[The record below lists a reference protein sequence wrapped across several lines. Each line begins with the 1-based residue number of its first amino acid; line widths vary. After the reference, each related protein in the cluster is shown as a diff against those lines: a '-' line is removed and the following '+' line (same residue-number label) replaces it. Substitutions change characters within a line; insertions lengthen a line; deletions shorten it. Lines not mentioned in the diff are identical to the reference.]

1 MDKDIKKLVEEFK
14 RISNKG
20 WIKSSSNSHG
30 AVGNVFEKELGKQA
44 DALYFPDYYGI
55 EIKCTTR
62 YSKYPLYLF
71 TVAFD
76 GPTFPEINRLIDSYG
91 WPDKDFKEKKVLFAN
106 VKCNSKSI
114 INNKYKFRLDI
125 DENEEKMFL
134 CIYDLNDNLLE
145 RKSFVYI
152 DSLYNHLCLKLK
164 KLATIKAFKKKTD
177 NYNSF
182 RYYYIAIY
190 KLISF
195 ERFIVLLQNGYIN
208 ASIIARMNKSGVD
221 VARYRNKNLVF
232 SINKKNINLLFE
244 KVYSYN
250 CDYPR

>member
-1 MDKDIKKLVEEFK
+1 M
-14 RISNKG
+14 
-20 WIKSSSNSHG
+20 
-30 AVGNVFEKELGKQA
+30 GKQA

>member
-91 WPDKDFKEKKVLFAN
+91 WSDKDFKEKKVLFAN

>member
-20 WIKSSSNSHG
+20 WIKSSSNSYG

-208 ASIIARMNKSGVD
+208 ASIIARINKSGVD

>member
-195 ERFIVLLQNGYIN
+195 ERFIILLQNGYIN
-208 ASIIARMNKSGVD
+208 VSIIARMNKSGVD

-250 CDYPR
+250 CDCPR

>member
-20 WIKSSSNSHG
+20 WIKSSSNSYG

>member
-20 WIKSSSNSHG
+20 WIKSSSNSYG

-44 DALYFPDYYGI
+44 DTLYFPDYYGI

-71 TVAFD
+71 TIAFD
-76 GPTFPEINRLIDSYG
+76 GSTFPEINRLIDSYG

-134 CIYDLNDNLLE
+134 CI
-145 RKSFVYI
+145 
-152 DSLYNHLCLKLK
+152 
-164 KLATIKAFKKKTD
+164 
-177 NYNSF
+177 
-182 RYYYIAIY
+182 
-190 KLISF
+190 
-195 ERFIVLLQNGYIN
+195 
-208 ASIIARMNKSGVD
+208 
-221 VARYRNKNLVF
+221 
-232 SINKKNINLLFE
+232 
-244 KVYSYN
+244 
-250 CDYPR
+250 

>member
-1 MDKDIKKLVEEFK
+1 MNKDIQKLVEEFK

-20 WIKSSSNSHG
+20 WIKSSSYSHG
-30 AVGNVFEKELGKQA
+30 AVGNVFERELGKKA
-44 DALYFPDYYGI
+44 DVLYFPDYYGI

-76 GPTFPEINRLIDSYG
+76 GPTFPEINRLINKYG
-91 WPDKDFKEKKVLFAN
+91 RPDKNFSEKLVLFAS
-106 VKCNSKSI
+106 VKCNRKTI
-114 INNKYKFRLDI
+114 INGKYKFRLDI
-125 DENEEKMFL
+125 DDEEERMFL
-134 CIYDLNDNLLE
+134 CVYDLNDKLLE

-152 DSLYNHLCLKLK
+152 NSLYNHLCLKLN
-164 KLATIKAFKKKTD
+164 KLAIVKVFKKNTE

-195 ERFIVLLQNGYIN
+195 KKFLDLLQNGYIN
-208 ASIIARMNKSGVD
+208 VDIIARMNKSGVD
-221 VARYRNKNLVF
+221 VGRYRNKNLVF
-232 SINKKNINLLFE
+232 SINKKNIDLLFDR
-244 KVYSYN
+244 VYSYN
-250 CDYPR
+250 SDYSS

>member
-1 MDKDIKKLVEEFK
+1 M
-14 RISNKG
+14 
-20 WIKSSSNSHG
+20 
-30 AVGNVFEKELGKQA
+30 GKQA

-76 GPTFPEINRLIDSYG
+76 EPTFPEINRLIDSYG

-164 KLATIKAFKKKTD
+164 KLATIKAFKKNTD

>member
-1 MDKDIKKLVEEFK
+1 
-14 RISNKG
+14 
-20 WIKSSSNSHG
+20 
-30 AVGNVFEKELGKQA
+30 
-44 DALYFPDYYGI
+44 
-55 EIKCTTR
+55 
-62 YSKYPLYLF
+62 
-71 TVAFD
+71 
-76 GPTFPEINRLIDSYG
+76 
-91 WPDKDFKEKKVLFAN
+91 
-106 VKCNSKSI
+106 
-114 INNKYKFRLDI
+114 
-125 DENEEKMFL
+125 MFL

-232 SINKKNINLLFE
+232 SINKKNISLLFE

>member
-30 AVGNVFEKELGKQA
+30 VVGNVFEKELGKQA

-208 ASIIARMNKSGVD
+208 ASIIARMNKSCVD

>member
-30 AVGNVFEKELGKQA
+30 VVGNVFEKELGKQA